1 MKISLGTGINMTPQ
15 SRLVP
20 IIAFIASTALPV
32 WGQQYLYVPQPVT
45 ATQASA
51 PQEGILVQEVEIKKG
66 DTLSDLSRKFSGR
79 GMYFPQILLFNSIKN
94 PNLIYTGSTLKIPV
108 TKRNGATTGA
118 TAPSTETRTPQ
129 ETKISPAEG
138 KEVSTLQKPADSIA
152 ATTSESELSSRD
164 VKLSG
169 VKNSRKKVVRLKTLT
184 RKPLS
189 APLPASAR
197 VLSAPTTA
205 PAAPS
210 AGQNIFETAVTAY
223 RKGDCSTAVEQFD
236 RFLADNAHSPL
247 AADATLYRA
256 DCYLK
261 LSAQ

>member
-1 MKISLGTGINMTPQ
+1 MTPQ

-32 WGQQYLYVPQPVT
+32 WGQQYFYVPQLVT
-45 ATQASA
+45 ASQPSA

-66 DTLSDLSRKFSGR
+66 DTLSDLSRKFNGR

-108 TKRNGATTGA
+108 TKRKGATPGA

-138 KEVSTLQKPADSIA
+138 KEVLTLQKPADAIA
-152 ATTSESELSSRD
+152 SEAEFSSRD
-164 VKLSG
+164 IKPSG
-169 VKNSRKKVVRLKTLT
+169 VRNSRKKLARSKALARKT
-184 RKPLS
+184 LS
-189 APLPASAR
+189 APLPASAG

-205 PAAPS
+205 PAALS
-210 AGQNIFETAVTAY
+210 AGQHIFESAVTAY
-223 RKGDCSTAVEQFD
+223 RKGDCSAAVEQFD
-236 RFLADNAHSPL
+236 RFLANNAHSPL